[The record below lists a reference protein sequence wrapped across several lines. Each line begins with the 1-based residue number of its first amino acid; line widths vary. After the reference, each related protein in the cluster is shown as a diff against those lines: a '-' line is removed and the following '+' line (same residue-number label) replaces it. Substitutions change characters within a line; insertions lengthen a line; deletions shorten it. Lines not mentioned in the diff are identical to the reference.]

1 MSRISFVG
9 GRLLPAAIFLFLTL
23 TLAAPFVEV
32 PRAVAQ
38 AVPDINELPPGPGR
52 EEVFYACYAC
62 HSFRII
68 TQQRLPESTWDEL
81 MDWMVEKQGMPPLSP
96 EDRKLIVAYLAKH
109 FSPTTPR

>member
-1 MSRISFVG
+1 MTGMRFSG
-9 GRLLPAAIFLFLTL
+9 GRLLPAAIFLFLAFA
-23 TLAAPFVEV
+23 LAMASAEA

-38 AVPDINELPPGPGR
+38 AAPDINELPPGPGR

-96 EDRKLIVAYLAKH
+96 QDRKLIVSYLAKH